1 MGDVE
6 RYVVAIDV
14 GIKNFGICVFDFHT
28 STVVL
33 WENTTITPF
42 GRYQPANNVRYVRE
56 LVARYDDYFREA
68 HAVLVERQMRTNMRI
83 IEAVLHSMYYDKCYI
98 ISPKAIKMHYS
109 LSTANYA
116 KNKQRAIEWSDRF
129 VANNQDAFATGA
141 TDTYKSSTKR
151 DDMADS
157 LLLVMYYL
165 DTYSNMCSKEFP
177 WN

>member
-14 GIKNFGICVFDFHT
+14 GIKNFGICIFDFHLGR
-28 STVVL
+28 VVL

-42 GRYQPANNVRYVRE
+42 GRYQPANNVRYMRE
-56 LVARYDDYFREA
+56 LVARYDNYFRDA
-68 HAVLVERQMRTNMRI
+68 HAVLIEKQMRTNMRI
-83 IEAVLHSMYYDKCYI
+83 IEAVLHCMFYEKCYI
-98 ISPKAIKMHYS
+98 ISPKAIKLHYS

-116 KNKQRAIEWSDRF
+116 KNKQRAIEWTNAF
-129 VANNQDAFATGA
+129 VAANKEAFEEGVTNF
-141 TDTYKSSTKR
+141 YLSSTKR

-157 LLLVMYYL
+157 LLLVLYYL
-165 DTYSNMCSKEFP
+165 DTYSNMSNDFT

>member
-14 GIKNFGICVFDFHT
+14 GIKNFGICIFDFC
-28 STVVL
+28 SSKVVL

-56 LVARYDDYFREA
+56 LVARYDNYFQNA
-68 HAVLVERQMRTNMRI
+68 HAVLIEKQMRTNMRI
-83 IEAVLHSMYYDKCYI
+83 IEAVLHCMFYDNCYI
-98 ISPKAIKMHYS
+98 ISPKAIKMHYG
-109 LSTANYA
+109 LSTANYL
-116 KNKQRAIEWSDRF
+116 KNKQRAIEWSNAF
-129 VANNQDAFATGA
+129 VSANKDAFEDGA
-141 TDTYKSSTKR
+141 TDVYVCSTKR

-157 LLLVMYYL
+157 LLLVLYYL
-165 DTYSNMCSKEFP
+165 DTYSNMSSGEFS